1 MDVIFRPLKINKHK
15 HMKKFLIVLGLV
27 AFSYFGY
34 AQNLE
39 THSVQVGESIESI
52 ADLYKITPADI
63 YALNPDAKSNFSVNM
78 VLIIPESFLPNS
90 NSSEIIKELISFKVH
105 KVRRKETLFSISQ
118 KFQVTVEEI
127 KIHNKQLY
135 SKSLRRGDKIY
146 IPEFKMISNQVSIQI
161 IQKYTVLPKEGKWR
175 IAYKFGISVPELE
188 ALNPAMGSYLK
199 EGQQL
204 NVPNISNLDEKVI
217 EEDEFGYYT
226 VKPKEGYYRLEKK
239 LGLTKEQL
247 ETLNPELIEQGLKLG
262 MVLKTPKMSIQNI
275 ATESFPVI
283 NLADSLVDFSPKK
296 ISLLLPFKTKS
307 IDFDSLKLAKSQ
319 LKRDGYIN
327 ISTDFYS
334 GVVMALDSA
343 KRLGIST
350 KLEVFDTN
358 GETLD
363 LKSVLLQTDFSD
375 YDAILG
381 PITLQNLELTAKNVQ
396 RDSVPVVSPFVKTKD
411 IYPNLL
417 QTIPDEK
424 WMRTKMVN
432 YIQSDTIPNQIL
444 IIHDAKN
451 LETAN
456 YLKTVFSEASLL
468 TSKKDIE
475 GNEQFFLML
484 EDVQVALLS
493 GRTTV
498 FLESNNEGF
507 VSNVT
512 SMLNAMNGTTILK
525 DEDDIETEIERD
537 IFLMTT
543 SKNRAFEGAN
553 VSNYDLSNLHFQYP
567 SVNFDSRFSEAFEQR
582 YIQEF
587 GTFPNKYAIRGFDVT
602 MDVLLRLSRYGTLY
616 TETSSFQTA
625 YLENKF
631 QYFLQPYG
639 GYKNEAGYI
648 LKYEDLH
655 IVKVQD

>member
-1 MDVIFRPLKINKHK
+1 
-15 HMKKFLIVLGLV
+15 MKKFLIVLGIV
-27 AFSYFGY
+27 AFSSFGY
-34 AQNLE
+34 AQNLK
-39 THSVQVGESIESI
+39 THSVQVGESVESI
-52 ADLYKITPADI
+52 AEFYKITPADI
-63 YALNPDAKSNFSVNM
+63 YALNPDAQSNFSVDT
-78 VLIIPESFLPNS
+78 VLIIPESFVPKS
-90 NSSEIIKELISFKVH
+90 NSTEVVKELVSYKVH
-105 KVRRKETLFSISQ
+105 KVRRKETLFGIAQ
-118 KFQVTVEEI
+118 KFKVTVEEI
-127 KIHNKQLY
+127 KAHNKQLY

-146 IPEFKMISNQVSIQI
+146 IPQFKMITSQVTTQV

-175 IAYKFGISVPELE
+175 IAYKFGISVPDLE
-188 ALNPAMGSYLK
+188 ALNPTMGPYLK

-204 NVPNISNLDEKVI
+204 NVPNILDSDEKVI

-226 VKPKEGYYRLEKK
+226 VQAKEGFFRLEKK
-239 LGLTKEQL
+239 LGLTKAEL
-247 ETLNPELIEQGLKLG
+247 EALNPELIEQGLKLG

-283 NLADSLVDFSPKK
+283 NLGDSLVNFAPKK
-296 ISLLLPFKTKS
+296 IALLLPFKTKS
-307 IDFDSLKLAKSQ
+307 IDFDSLNLAKSQ

-327 ISTDFYS
+327 ISTDFYA
-334 GVVMALDSA
+334 GVVMAIDSA

-350 KLEVFDTN
+350 KLDVFDTN

-363 LKSVLLQTDFSD
+363 LKTVLLQTNFSD

-381 PITLQNLELTAKNVQ
+381 PITTQNLELTAQYVQ
-396 RDSVPVVSPFVKTKD
+396 RDNVPVVSPFVKTKNV
-411 IYPNLL
+411 YSNLF

-424 WMRTKMVN
+424 WMRTKMIN
-432 YIQSDTIPNQIL
+432 YVQSDTIPHQTL
-444 IIHDAKN
+444 IIYDAKN
-451 LETAN
+451 SATSN
-456 YLKTVFSEASLL
+456 YLKAAFPEASLL
-468 TSKKDIE
+468 TSKQDKE
-475 GNEQFFLML
+475 GGEQFFLML
-484 EDVQVALLS
+484 EDVQEALLE

-512 SMLNAMNGTTILK
+512 SMLNAMNGTTVLK
-525 DEDDIETEIERD
+525 DEDDNETEIDRD

-553 VSNYDLSNLHFQYP
+553 ISNYDLSNLHFQYP
-567 SVNFDSRFSEAFEQR
+567 SVNFESRFSEAFEKR
-582 YIQEF
+582 YIQQF
-587 GTFPNKYAIRGFDVT
+587 GTFPNKYAIRGFDVA
-602 MDVLLRLSRYGTLY
+602 MDILLRLSKFGTLY
-616 TETSSFQTA
+616 TQTSSFQTA

>member
-1 MDVIFRPLKINKHK
+1 
-15 HMKKFLIVLGLV
+15 MKKFLIVLGIV
-27 AFSYFGY
+27 AFSSFGY
-34 AQNLE
+34 AQNLK
-39 THSVQVGESIESI
+39 THSVQVGESVESI
-52 ADLYKITPADI
+52 AEFYKITPADI
-63 YALNPDAKSNFSVNM
+63 YALNPDAQSNFSVDT
-78 VLIIPESFLPNS
+78 VLIIPESFVPKS
-90 NSSEIIKELISFKVH
+90 NSTEVVKELVSYKVH
-105 KVRRKETLFSISQ
+105 KVRRKETLFGIAQ
-118 KFQVTVEEI
+118 KFKVTVEEI
-127 KIHNKQLY
+127 KAHNKQLY

-146 IPEFKMISNQVSIQI
+146 IPQFKMITSQVTTQV

-175 IAYKFGISVPELE
+175 IAYKFGISVPDLE
-188 ALNPAMGSYLK
+188 ALNPTMGPYLK

-204 NVPNISNLDEKVI
+204 NVPNILDSDEKVI

-226 VKPKEGYYRLEKK
+226 VQAKEGFFRLEKK
-239 LGLTKEQL
+239 LGLTKAEL
-247 ETLNPELIEQGLKLG
+247 EALNPELIEQGLKLG

-283 NLADSLVDFSPKK
+283 NLGDSLVNFAPKK
-296 ISLLLPFKTKS
+296 IALLLPFKTKS
-307 IDFDSLKLAKSQ
+307 IDFDSLNLAKSQ

-327 ISTDFYS
+327 ISTDFYA
-334 GVVMALDSA
+334 GVVMAIDSA

-350 KLEVFDTN
+350 KLDVFDTN

-363 LKSVLLQTDFSD
+363 LKTVLLQTNFSD

-381 PITLQNLELTAKNVQ
+381 PITTQNLELTAQYVQ
-396 RDSVPVVSPFVKTKD
+396 RDNVPVVSPFVKTKNV
-411 IYPNLL
+411 YSNLF

-424 WMRTKMVN
+424 WMRTKMIN
-432 YIQSDTIPNQIL
+432 YVQSDTIPHQTL
-444 IIHDAKN
+444 IIYDAKN
-451 LETAN
+451 SATSN
-456 YLKTVFSEASLL
+456 YLKAAFPEASLL
-468 TSKKDIE
+468 TSKQDKE
-475 GNEQFFLML
+475 GGEQFFLML
-484 EDVQVALLS
+484 EDVQEALLE

-512 SMLNAMNGTTILK
+512 SMLNAMNGTTVLK
-525 DEDDIETEIERD
+525 DEDDNETEIDRD

-553 VSNYDLSNLHFQYP
+553 ISNYDLSNLHFQYP
-567 SVNFDSRFSEAFEQR
+567 SVNFESRFSEAFEKR
-582 YIQEF
+582 YIQQF
-587 GTFPNKYAIRGFDVT
+587 GTFPNKYAIRGFDVA
-602 MDVLLRLSRYGTLY
+602 MDILLRLSKFGTLY
-616 TETSSFQTA
+616 TQTSNFQTA

>member
-1 MDVIFRPLKINKHK
+1 
-15 HMKKFLIVLGLV
+15 MKKFLIVLGIL
-27 AFSYFGY
+27 AFSYVGY
-34 AQNLE
+34 AQNLK

-52 ADLYKITPADI
+52 ANLYKITPADI
-63 YALNPDAKSNFSVNM
+63 YALNPDAKSNFSVNTI
-78 VLIIPESFLPNS
+78 LIIPESFVPKS
-90 NSSEIIKELISFKVH
+90 TSTKVVKELVSYKVY
-105 KVRRKETLFSISQ
+105 KVRRKETLFGIAQ
-118 KFQVTVEEI
+118 KFEVTVEEI
-127 KIHNKQLY
+127 KAHNKELY

-146 IPEFKMISNQVSIQI
+146 IPQFKMISNQISTQI

-175 IAYKFGISVPELE
+175 IAYKFGISVPDLE
-188 ALNPAMGSYLK
+188 ALNPSMGPYLK

-204 NVPNISNLDEKVI
+204 NVPNILDSDEKVI
-217 EEDEFGYYT
+217 EEDAYGYYT
-226 VKPKEGYYRLEKK
+226 VKAKEGFFRLGKK

-247 ETLNPELIEQGLKLG
+247 ETLNPELIDQGLKLG
-262 MVLKTPKMSIQNI
+262 MVLKIPKQNI
-275 ATESFPVI
+275 KTLATQTFPIV
-283 NLADSLVDFSPKK
+283 NLSDSLVNFSTKK
-296 ISLLLPFKTKS
+296 IALLLPFKTKS
-307 IDFDSLKLAKSQ
+307 IDFDSLNLAKTQ

-327 ISTDFYS
+327 ISTDFYA
-334 GVVMALDSA
+334 GVVMAIDSA

-358 GETLD
+358 AEILD
-363 LKSVLLQTDFSD
+363 LKTILLQTDFSN

-381 PITLQNLELTAKNVQ
+381 PIKTQNIELTAKYVQ
-396 RDSVPVVSPFVKTKD
+396 RDSVPVISPFVKSKN
-411 IYPNLL
+411 IYPNLF

-432 YIQSDTIPNQIL
+432 YVKSDTIPHQTL

-451 LETAN
+451 LATAN
-456 YLKTVFSEASLL
+456 YLKAEFPEASLL
-468 TSKKDIE
+468 TSKKDTE
-475 GNEQFFLML
+475 GLEQFFLML
-484 EDVQVALLS
+484 EDVQTALLS
-493 GRTTV
+493 GRTLV

-512 SMLNAMNGTTILK
+512 SMLNAMNGITILK
-525 DEDDIETEIERD
+525 DADDNETEIEREL
-537 IFLMTT
+537 FLMTT

-567 SVNFDSRFSEAFEQR
+567 SVNFDSQFSKAFEQR
-582 YIQEF
+582 YIQQF

-602 MDVLLRLSRYGTLY
+602 MDILLRLSKYGTLY
-616 TETSSFQTA
+616 TETASFQTV

-631 QYFLQPYG
+631 QYLLQPYG

-655 IVKVQD
+655 IIKVKD